1 MKIGIIGSGNMGS
14 AIIKG
19 IVNNKLT
26 DSTNIYVYDKDNSKT
41 TKLKEELGINVSPEP
56 KDLISNIDTLI
67 LAVKPNVSMD
77 VFKEIKG
84 YLTNE
89 VIISIMAGIT
99 INTIEKSLGS
109 DKKIVRVMPNTPALV
124 NEAMSGFSINKNITD
139 KDLEEVQSIL
149 NSFGKAELI
158 DEALMDVV
166 TGISGSSPAYVFI
179 MIEAMADA
187 AVKEGLSRDKAY
199 KFISQA
205 ILGSA
210 KMVRDL
216 HIHPGELKDM
226 VTSPAGTTIEGVKAL
241 EENNFRYAL
250 MEAVKKATKRSR
262 ELGKK

>member
-19 IVNNKLT
+19 IVNNNLT
-26 DSTNIYVYDKDNSKT
+26 DSTNIYVYDKDSTKT
-41 TKLKEELGINVSPEP
+41 TKLKEELGINVSPII
-56 KDLISNIDTLI
+56 KDLINNIDILI
-67 LAVKPNVSMD
+67 LAVKPNVSRD
-77 VFKEIKG
+77 IFKEIKD
-84 YLTNE
+84 YVTNE

-99 INTIEKSLGS
+99 INTIENSLES

>member
-26 DSTNIYVYDKDNSKT
+26 GSTNIYVYDKDNSKT

-77 VFKEIKG
+77 VFKEIKD

-139 KDLEEVQSIL
+139 KNLEEVQSIL

-158 DEALMDVV
+158 DEDLMDVV

-187 AVKEGLSRDKAY
+187 AVKEGLPRDKAY